1 MILEWNGTPL
11 IDTLVSMYGSNNT
24 TPSGVIGAGE
34 LRNDVM
40 IYYVNASS
48 RTLRYAKVFKV
59 EANLQLF

>member
-1 MILEWNGTPL
+1 MILEWTGTPL

-24 TPSGVIGAGE
+24 TPSGVLGAGK

-40 IYYVNASS
+40 IYYANASS
-48 RTLRYAKVFKV
+48 RTLRYANFFKV